1 MSDLMREE
9 FEKEWGQTNEE
20 QGLRFVAELNLYGC
34 DLYLNSG
41 MADRKS
47 SAWFYFQKGWQASRE
62 CLVIELPKP
71 YAVIGDYA
79 DCGGGRTVW
88 DAEFSEKITDRM
100 CKKTAVYDK
109 TIFEALGLKVKP

>member
-1 MSDLMREE
+1 MSDLNRKQFEE
-9 FEKEWGQTNEE
+9 WFDESGFYKFKET
-20 QGLRFVAELNLYGC
+20 
-34 DLYLNSG
+34 
-41 MADRKS
+41 
-47 SAWFYFQKGWQASRE
+47 AWAAWEASRE
-62 CLVIELPKP
+62 CLVIDLPKP